1 MSEQGVPRVSKWPF
15 FLGDLLLLG
24 AAVALVEFGKRPV
37 GLWESAALIACVALG
52 ALFGVWPFLRDHD
65 AELRLAESDSLN
77 TTVAKIQQ
85 LEKVAGQISS
95 ATGMWQSALDQSQ
108 KTVTAADSIAT
119 RMNAEQK
126 DFIAFMQKAND
137 SEKATL
143 RLEVDKL
150 RRTES
155 DWLQVIVRMLDHT
168 YALYQAAVNSGQPHL
183 VQQLGNFQ
191 FALRDA
197 ARRIGLAPFVPAPNE
212 PFDPK
217 MHQPADEKT
226 KPEPDAVVVETIAT
240 GFTYQGQMLR
250 PALVALQTPGTEKA
264 DEAPK
269 PDEPRLL

>member
-1 MSEQGVPRVSKWPF
+1 MCSS
-15 FLGDLLLLG
+15 DL
-24 AAVALVEFGKRPV
+24 
-37 GLWESAALIACVALG
+37 
-52 ALFGVWPFLRDHD
+52 
-65 AELRLAESDSLN
+65 
-77 TTVAKIQQ
+77 
-85 LEKVAGQISS
+85 
-95 ATGMWQSALDQSQ
+95 
-108 KTVTAADSIAT
+108 
-119 RMNAEQK
+119 K

-217 MHQPADEKT
+217 MHQPADEKS
-226 KPEPDAVVVETIAT
+226 KPEPGAVVVETIAT